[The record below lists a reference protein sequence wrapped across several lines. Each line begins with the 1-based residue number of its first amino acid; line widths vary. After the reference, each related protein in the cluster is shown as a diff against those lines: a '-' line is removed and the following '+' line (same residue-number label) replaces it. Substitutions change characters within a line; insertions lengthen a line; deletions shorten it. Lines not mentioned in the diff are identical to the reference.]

1 MEGKKHLFVGKNGKA
16 QKYTY
21 PRKVIISPTIP
32 KRDRAAH
39 GTNLSSQLTLAKVA
53 EEAISEEID
62 NIELDTPV
70 GVQLSF
76 ESFPGIEITF
86 EKLADVRSGIEL
98 LSVVQ
103 KEDGIYVAN
112 VLVPL
117 GKFGVLEKKISEYL
131 NSSKDNKSGPKHAV
145 LLNSIST
152 IRNTVIENLWT
163 DNPDLFPTSNQ
174 VIDWFEIWLPVSDDR
189 VAVIND
195 FKKLCGIHEIIVSDS
210 TLEFPERTV
219 LLVRASLDQLA
230 SSAALLSKISEIRK
244 SKTTAE
250 FFDSLNIEDQRQWV
264 EELIERIE
272 YNFDH
277 DTVPYISILDTGVN
291 VGHPL
296 LSAIGNP
303 NDMFVVDPT
312 WNNADEN
319 GHGTAMAGLSIWG
332 DLTSAFETSDRI
344 NINHKLESIKLLR
357 YPGDNRDKHLG
368 QVTASGISLSEIE
381 NFDRK
386 RIYTLALSAKD
397 SKDRGKPSAW
407 SSELDALAVDY
418 SGENLYP
425 RFFVVCAGN
434 TEGNLT
440 QLKEYPQYNELQD
453 IHDPGQSWNV
463 LTVGAC
469 TNKTQITDDGG
480 ENYTPLAPNGGLS
493 PYSTTSV
500 TWMNSMPIKPEV
512 VFEGGNMGVDDYSAA
527 SMLSLQLLTTHH
539 DFNTRLFSTFNA
551 TSAATALAAKFA
563 AEISASYP
571 NLWPETVRA
580 LIVHSANWTESMLS
594 QFSYPGKTARQ
605 RAHHLARC
613 VGYGVPNLRKAL
625 WSANNSL
632 VMIVEDELQP
642 FERIKGKEPST
653 KDMHVHDIPW
663 PKEQLL
669 ELGDVSVK
677 MTITLSYFIEP
688 NPSSRNISSKYRYPS
703 HQLRFDIKRPT
714 ESKSEFLKRLSRAAR
729 AEEEGSST
737 PPPDPNWLLGDFRN
751 KGSIHKDIWEGT
763 AADLAERGLLA
774 VYPAMGWW
782 RTRKKLER
790 YNKKARYSLI
800 VSIETPSIDV
810 DLYTPVET
818 EIRNRAVIENVVTVE
833 N

>member
-1 MEGKKHLFVGKNGKA
+1 MEEKKHLFVGKNGKA
-16 QKYTY
+16 DKYTY
-21 PRKVIISPTIP
+21 PKKVIIKPTTP
-32 KRDRAAH
+32 ERDRVSH
-39 GTNLSSQLTLAKVA
+39 GSNLSSLLKSAKFA
-53 EEAISEEID
+53 EDVISKEVE
-62 NIELDTPV
+62 NIELDTTL
-70 GVQLSF
+70 GIQLSF
-76 ESFPGIEITF
+76 ESFPGIDIAF

-98 LSVVQ
+98 LSVVK
-103 KEDGIYVAN
+103 KEEVYVAN

-117 GKFGVLEKKISEYL
+117 GKFGVLEKKIAEYL
-131 NSSKDNKSGPKHAV
+131 NPNKDNKSGPKHAV
-145 LLNSIST
+145 LLNSIAT

-163 DNPDLFPTSNQ
+163 DNPELFPKSKQ
-174 VIDWFEIWLPVSDDR
+174 EVDWFEIWLPVGEDR

-195 FKKLCGIHEIIVSDS
+195 FKKLCSIHEIIVSDS

-219 LLVRASLDQLA
+219 LLVRASLEQLA
-230 SSAALLSKISEIRK
+230 SSSALLSKISEIRK

-250 FFDSLNIEDQRQWV
+250 FFDSLNIEDQRQWA
-264 EELIERIE
+264 EELFERVE
-272 YNFDH
+272 YNFD
-277 DTVPYISILDTGVN
+277 DKNTPYISILDTGIN

-296 LSAIGNP
+296 LSTFVNT
-303 NDMFVVDPT
+303 NDVFVVDPA
-312 WNNADEN
+312 WDEADVN
-319 GHGTAMAGLSIWG
+319 GHGTSMAGLSIWG
-332 DLTSAFETSDRI
+332 DLTSALETSSRI
-344 NINHKLESIKLLR
+344 TINHKLESIKLLR
-357 YPGDNRDKHLG
+357 NPGDNKDKHLG

-397 SKDRGKPSAW
+397 SKDRGRPSAW

-425 RFFVVCAGN
+425 RLFVVCAGN
-434 TEGNLT
+434 TEVNLT

-453 IHDPGQSWNV
+453 IHDPAQSWNV
-463 LTVGAC
+463 LTVGAY
-469 TNKTQITDDGG
+469 TNKTQITDDGA

-500 TWMNSMPIKPEV
+500 TWVNSMPIKPEV
-512 VFEGGNMGVDDYSAA
+512 VFEGGNMGVDNYSAA
-527 SMLSLQLLTTHH
+527 SMSSLQLLTTHH
-539 DFNTRLFSTFNA
+539 DFHTRLFSTFNA

-563 AEISASYP
+563 AEISVSYP
-571 NLWPETVRA
+571 ELWPETIRG
-580 LIVHSANWTESMLS
+580 LIVHSANWTENMIS

-605 RAHHLARC
+605 QAQHLVRC
-613 VGYGVPNLRKAL
+613 VGYGVPNLSKAL

-642 FERIKGKEPST
+642 FEKIKGKEPST
-653 KDMHVHDIPW
+653 KDMHIHDIPW

-669 ELGDVSVK
+669 ELGDVPVN

-703 HQLRFDIKRPT
+703 YQLRFDVKRPT
-714 ESKSEFLKRLSRAAR
+714 ESRSQFLKRLSRATR
-729 AEEEGSST
+729 DEEESLST

-751 KGSIHKDIWEGT
+751 KGSIHKDTWKGT
-763 AADLAERGLLA
+763 AADLAERGFLA

-790 YNKKARYSLI
+790 YGKQARYSLI
-800 VSIETPSIDV
+800 VSIETPSTEV

-818 EIRNRAVIENVVTVE
+818 EIKNRTVIENMVTVE
-833 N
+833 VS

>member
-21 PRKVIISPTIP
+21 PRQVIISPTIP
-32 KRDRAAH
+32 KRNRASH
-39 GTNLSSQLTLAKVA
+39 GANLSSQLTLAKVA
-53 EEAISEEID
+53 EETISEEID

-76 ESFPGIEITF
+76 ESFPGIEIAF

-103 KEDGIYVAN
+103 KEDIYVAN

-145 LLNSIST
+145 LLNAVST

-163 DNPDLFPTSNQ
+163 DNPELFPTSNQ
-174 VIDWFEIWLPVSDDR
+174 EVDWFEIWLPVGDDR
-189 VAVIND
+189 PAVIND
-195 FKKLCGIHEIIVSDS
+195 FKKLCGIHEITVSDS

-219 LLVRASLDQLA
+219 LLVRTSLDQLA

-250 FFDSLNIEDQRQWV
+250 FFDSLDIEDQRQWA
-264 EELIERIE
+264 EELIERVE
-272 YNFDH
+272 YNFD
-277 DTVPYISILDTGVN
+277 DDSVPYISILDTGIN

-296 LSAIGNP
+296 LSAVSNT

-312 WNNADEN
+312 WNDADAN
-319 GHGTAMAGLSIWG
+319 GHGTSMAGLSIWG
-332 DLTSAFETSDRI
+332 DLTSALETSDRI

-434 TEGNLT
+434 TEANLT

-480 ENYTPLAPNGGLS
+480 ENYTLLAPKGGLS

-527 SMLSLQLLTTHH
+527 SM
-539 DFNTRLFSTFNA
+539 D
-551 TSAATALAAKFA
+551 
-563 AEISASYP
+563 P
-571 NLWPETVRA
+571 V
-580 LIVHSANWTESMLS
+580 
-594 QFSYPGKTARQ
+594 
-605 RAHHLARC
+605 
-613 VGYGVPNLRKAL
+613 
-625 WSANNSL
+625 NNF
-632 VMIVEDELQP
+632 V
-642 FERIKGKEPST
+642 
-653 KDMHVHDIPW
+653 
-663 PKEQLL
+663 
-669 ELGDVSVK
+669 
-677 MTITLSYFIEP
+677 
-688 NPSSRNISSKYRYPS
+688 
-703 HQLRFDIKRPT
+703 
-714 ESKSEFLKRLSRAAR
+714 
-729 AEEEGSST
+729 
-737 PPPDPNWLLGDFRN
+737 
-751 KGSIHKDIWEGT
+751 
-763 AADLAERGLLA
+763 
-774 VYPAMGWW
+774 
-782 RTRKKLER
+782 
-790 YNKKARYSLI
+790 
-800 VSIETPSIDV
+800 
-810 DLYTPVET
+810 
-818 EIRNRAVIENVVTVE
+818 
-833 N
+833 